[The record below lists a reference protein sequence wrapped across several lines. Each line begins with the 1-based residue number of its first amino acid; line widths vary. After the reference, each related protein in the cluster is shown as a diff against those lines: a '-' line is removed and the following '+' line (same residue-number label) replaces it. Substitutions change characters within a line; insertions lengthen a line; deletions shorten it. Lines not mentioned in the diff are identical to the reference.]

1 MERCSKLS
9 IHTSWE
15 LHKLPPDKAQIWG
28 CPPTKALFCRVKVQ
42 WRWEKPCVGNTL
54 LNLGCQGKVCFW
66 QPLME
71 ASGFWGRHGSF
82 CNNSEKTSFS
92 IPSDLRSQ
100 RCLPGA
106 CACPSTANYGL
117 SLWSTLRG
125 ALDIFSS
132 DWIFCI
138 LGIDWCVL
146 IFSWC
151 ERLFLPA
158 QSSRMLIF
166 STVPECLLQPIK

>member
-1 MERCSKLS
+1 MLETLYS
-9 IHTSWE
+9 I
-15 LHKLPPDKAQIWG
+15 LD
-28 CPPTKALFCRVKVQ
+28 
-42 WRWEKPCVGNTL
+42 
-54 LNLGCQGKVCFW
+54 CQGKVCFW

-71 ASGFWGRHGSF
+71 ASGFLGRHGPF
-82 CNNSEKTSFS
+82 CNNSGKTSFS

-106 CACPSTANYGL
+106 CAWPSTANYGL

-125 ALDIFSS
+125 AHDIFSS

-146 IFSWC
+146 IFS
-151 ERLFLPA
+151 
-158 QSSRMLIF
+158 
-166 STVPECLLQPIK
+166 